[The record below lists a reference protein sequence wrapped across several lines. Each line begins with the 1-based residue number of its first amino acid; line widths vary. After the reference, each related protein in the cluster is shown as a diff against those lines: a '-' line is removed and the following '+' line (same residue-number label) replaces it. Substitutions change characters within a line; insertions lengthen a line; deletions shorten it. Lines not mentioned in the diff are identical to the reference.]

1 MHYIPLNNIL
11 SQGIKKHLTRSLTF
25 RLILFIS
32 LSCWCMGFLIG
43 SIFPNSVYSI
53 ISLPFLKIIYRIVCH
68 QIIEKSFFYNGH
80 YFMVCARCTGIY
92 TGALIISFISL
103 FALHKLS
110 ENIKMLS
117 IAAIPMIIDVISTS
131 TGIYSYHKVFA
142 LLTGIF
148 FGSAVFAYILA
159 VIENNFVD
167 NSL

>member
-1 MHYIPLNNIL
+1 
-11 SQGIKKHLTRSLTF
+11 
-25 RLILFIS
+25 
-32 LSCWCMGFLIG
+32 
-43 SIFPNSVYSI
+43 
-53 ISLPFLKIIYRIVCH
+53 
-68 QIIEKSFFYNGH
+68 
-80 YFMVCARCTGIY
+80 
-92 TGALIISFISL
+92 
-103 FALHKLS
+103 
-110 ENIKMLS
+110 MLS